1 MTLIV
6 IGCPSH
12 YLNVMN
18 SVIILK
24 MGWMNTIGPIFI
36 PTAGIFVD
44 ILVTISQSIPLV
56 VRFLGKIDL
65 IWLCQIHLLPRDV
78 LPYAWFSP
86 IGEYSQPDALIG

>member
-6 IGCPSH
+6 TGCPSH

-24 MGWMNTIGPIFI
+24 MGWMNTIGLIFI
-36 PTAGIFVD
+36 PTAGIFFED

-56 VRFLGKIDL
+56 VRFLGKN
-65 IWLCQIHLLPRDV
+65 
-78 LPYAWFSP
+78 
-86 IGEYSQPDALIG
+86 